1 MAMGATSDG
10 LQNIFELQKKKGA
23 NKNQVKKK
31 KNKQTNLSNEME
43 KINRPPTSKPH
54 TFLHFHPL

>member
-23 NKNQVKKK
+23 NKIQVKKK
-31 KNKQTNLSNEME
+31 KNKQTNKLVQRDGKN
-43 KINRPPTSKPH
+43 K
-54 TFLHFHPL
+54 

>member
-10 LQNIFELQKKKGA
+10 LKNIFELQKKKGA

-31 KNKQTNLSNEME
+31 KTNKQTC
-43 KINRPPTSKPH
+43 PTRWKK
-54 TFLHFHPL
+54 

>member
-23 NKNQVKKK
+23 NKIQVKKK
-31 KNKQTNLSNEME
+31 KKKKTKKLFQTNR
-43 KINRPPTSKPH
+43 KKK
-54 TFLHFHPL
+54 